1 MYAIRSTVS
10 CMLCT
15 LHASKLDKTNMSMS
29 LLADENPLFF
39 AMCIRVA
46 MQQFAA
52 HWVNNFD
59 ATSCF

>member
-1 MYAIRSTVS
+1 
-10 CMLCT
+10 MLCT